1 MACAQA
7 EARVMCVYAGVLW
20 KIQEDM
26 CVPLSP
32 STLLHWNKVSQW
44 TNLELA
50 VFLLGGWPTRA
61 KDSPISRPPF
71 YPGVTGTHG
80 HTQLITSVTGWQ
92 THVCMASALPQ
103 WANDSAPVYVCIYV
117 YIIYNILIYICIYIE
132 LGSHSAEH
140 VARKFLSIPSVKIK
154 DTGYHNL
161 DQLEVYFMAKNIL

>member
-1 MACAQA
+1 MGGQQEPRILLFPDHLSILGLQVPMAT
-7 EARVMCVYAGVLW
+7 
-20 KIQEDM
+20 
-26 CVPLSP
+26 PN
-32 STLLHWNKVSQW
+32 LLH
-44 TNLELA
+44 
-50 VFLLGGWPTRA
+50 
-61 KDSPISRPPF
+61 
-71 YPGVTGTHG
+71 
-80 HTQLITSVTGWQ
+80 VTGWQ